1 MGPCSLLQILAL
13 GRGHGTRVVRDPL
26 GSLARTAKGFDPMLG
41 LEASPW
47 PKRGSTA
54 AWMGTNAGVGG
65 ALGLAGSLSIA
76 PDQAIALI
84 QRIDGAARPRSCWPS
99 QRFGAGLASPWK
111 PQAPTNRS
119 GGTNS
124 QLGLLLRSSRAA
136 SASIAPRSPLAALP
150 TVPAAN
156 PQAEALRTSLNG
168 RGQRLTPQRQRVLGL
183 FERIGEGSHLSAEEV
198 HQRLL
203 RGEEKVSLATVYR
216 TLRLLS
222 SMQLLQELELPDGGR
237 RFELAGDTN
246 RDHHHLVCVRCGQT
260 EEFESHDV
268 LKAGERAAGLHGF
281 RLLECVLNVRA
292 VCPRCTQAEGA

>member
-1 MGPCSLLQILAL
+1 VIWIHRWLRPS
-13 GRGHGTRVVRDPL
+13 
-26 GSLARTAKGFDPMLG
+26 
-41 LEASPW
+41 
-47 PKRGSTA
+47 
-54 AWMGTNAGVGG
+54 
-65 ALGLAGSLSIA
+65 
-76 PDQAIALI
+76 
-84 QRIDGAARPRSCWPS
+84 ARPP
-99 QRFGAGLASPWK
+99 
-111 PQAPTNRS
+111 RS
-119 GGTNS
+119 GGRYS
-124 QLGLLLRSSRAA
+124 QLQLLLRTSGGVL
-136 SASIAPRSPLAALP
+136 APPGFCGGPHRRDPPNSLPTPLPLAALP
-150 TVPAAN
+150 TVTAAN

-203 RGEEKVSLATVYR
+203 KGEEKVSLATVYR

-268 LKAGERAAGLHGF
+268 LVAGERAAGLHGF

-292 VCPRCTQAEGA
+292 VCPSCARAEGV